1 MSDLAATSDLV
12 LLNPGPAGTS
22 PAVREAML
30 RGDLCHREP
39 EFAALLARLRASVAR
54 CLGVADTHETVLIT
68 GSGTAAMETAVIGS
82 VRAGRRLLVVNN
94 GVYGARLLSMAEAH
108 GIETVVVDAPWA
120 SPVDPG
126 AIADRLRSDD
136 RIDAVA
142 CVHHETTTG
151 LLNPIAEIGAI
162 VREHE
167 AVFLVD
173 AISSTAIESP
183 DLAEAHADVIC
194 GTANKGLHGI
204 PGVSF
209 LLLSTAKGTDRVAA
223 VPRRSVY
230 LDPAAQLRAQRAGD
244 IPFTPAVQT
253 CYALDEAITEYEAAG
268 GYEARVRLYRERAAV
283 VRAGFARLGLPVL
296 IAEPHRANS
305 VTALGLPHGI
315 AYPALH
321 DELKRR
327 GYVIYAGQGRLSE
340 THFRI
345 ATMGE
350 IPMPRLVELEGALEE
365 SIRHLTKAQGA

>member
-1 MSDLAATSDLV
+1 MSDLV

-22 PAVREAML
+22 PAVRAAML

-39 EFAALLARLRASVAR
+39 EFADLLGRLRASVAR
-54 CLGVADTHETVLIT
+54 CLGVADTHETVLVT

-82 VRAGRRLLVVNN
+82 VRAGRKLLVVDN

-108 GIETVVVDAPWA
+108 GIETVVVRAPWTA
-120 SPVDPG
+120 PVDPG
-126 AIADRLRSDD
+126 AIAERLRSDG

-151 LLNPIAEIGAI
+151 MLNPIAEIGAI
-162 VREHE
+162 VRDHE

-183 DLAEAHADVIC
+183 GLAEAGADIVC

-209 LLLSTAKGTDRVAA
+209 LLLSTAKGADRVDAA
-223 VPRRSVY
+223 PRRSVY
-230 LDPAAQLRAQRAGD
+230 LDPGAQLAAQRAGD

-253 CYALDEAITEYEAAG
+253 CYALDEAITEYETAG
-268 GYEARVRLYRERAAV
+268 GYEARVGLYRERAAV

-296 IAEPHRANS
+296 IEAPHRANS
-305 VTALGLPHGI
+305 VTALELPTGVT
-315 AYPALH
+315 YPALH

-327 GYVIYAGQGRLSE
+327 GYVIYAGQGRLSR

-350 IPMPRLVELEGALEE
+350 IPMPRLVDLEGALEE
-365 SIRHLTKAQGA
+365 SVRHLAKARGE

>member
-1 MSDLAATSDLV
+1 MSDLV
-12 LLNPGPAGTS
+12 LLNPGPACTS
-22 PAVREAML
+22 PGVREAML

-39 EFAALLARLRASVAR
+39 EFADLMGRLRTSLAR
-54 CLGVADTHETVLIT
+54 CLGVAGTHETVLIT

-82 VRAGRRLLVVNN
+82 VRAGRKLLVVDN

-108 GIETVVVDAPWA
+108 GVETVVVEGPWTR
-120 SPVDPG
+120 PVDPG
-126 AIADRLRSDD
+126 AIADLLRSDG

-162 VREHE
+162 VRDHE

-183 DLAEAHADVIC
+183 GLAEVHADIVC
-194 GTANKGLHGI
+194 GTANKGLHGV

-209 LLLSTAKGTDRVAA
+209 LLLSTVKGTGRVAA
-223 VPRRSVY
+223 APRRSVY
-230 LDPAAQLRAQRAGD
+230 LDPAAQLRSQQAGD

-253 CYALDEAITEYEAAG
+253 CYALDEAIAQYEGAG
-268 GYEARVRLYRERAAV
+268 GYEARLRLYRERAAV
-283 VRAGFARLGLPVL
+283 VRAGFARLDLPVL
-296 IAEPHRANS
+296 IEEPHRANS
-305 VTALGLPHGI
+305 VTALGLPAGVT
-315 AYPALH
+315 YRALH
-321 DELKRR
+321 DELKQR

-365 SIRHLTKAQGA
+365 SIRHLTKARGE